1 MSTSMI
7 LQIPV
12 ATISPNLDEI
22 QNIFSQVLQNILDV
36 NKFIPLWGQKEVKSA
51 MKGGKYIT
59 VFSASVLF
67 LTEKWSLIF
76 LEYSTEQPKNYYKA
90 VSENKEIV
98 RVYMSLQGV
107 MYLLSPD
114 VTSLLEVSVLNYSVN
129 FTKKKLI

>member
-51 MKGGKYIT
+51 MKGG
-59 VFSASVLF
+59 
-67 LTEKWSLIF
+67 
-76 LEYSTEQPKNYYKA
+76 
-90 VSENKEIV
+90 
-98 RVYMSLQGV
+98 
-107 MYLLSPD
+107 
-114 VTSLLEVSVLNYSVN
+114 
-129 FTKKKLI
+129 

>member
-59 VFSASVLF
+59 AISASF
-67 LTEKWSLIF
+67 
-76 LEYSTEQPKNYYKA
+76 
-90 VSENKEIV
+90 
-98 RVYMSLQGV
+98 
-107 MYLLSPD
+107 
-114 VTSLLEVSVLNYSVN
+114 
-129 FTKKKLI
+129 

>member
-67 LTEKWSLIF
+67 LTEK
-76 LEYSTEQPKNYYKA
+76 
-90 VSENKEIV
+90 
-98 RVYMSLQGV
+98 
-107 MYLLSPD
+107 
-114 VTSLLEVSVLNYSVN
+114 
-129 FTKKKLI
+129 